1 MISQLLK
8 KKRKCSM
15 CKTATPE
22 KKMTVIHYTASDGP
36 GKFYICD
43 QCRKEYLQGDQ
54 DIGRI

>member
-1 MISQLLK
+1 MISKLLK

-15 CKTATPE
+15 CGTITPE
-22 KKMTVIHYTASDGP
+22 KKLSVIHYTAADGA

-54 DIGRI
+54 DVNSV